1 MKNEI
6 RDSLNRRLS
15 GFQMDERAI
24 QQVLK
29 TARGEE
35 PMKKKISLGLVLAL
49 VLLMVAAI
57 AVAAELGGNVLSD
70 MYKRYFGVEFTQE
83 GQDFMQ
89 RDKPVH
95 TFEFADVTVVI
106 QQAVADERQVLCAAT
121 FIPKE
126 KANILLAM
134 EGTTPEDAMVIAGD
148 LNWKETYEQAV
159 QRTGGKMKN
168 VAMEIKVEGLPTS
181 SGHAF
186 ESLDEVGQLHMVIG
200 SDYVLKP
207 GTVQA
212 TIDVIILGA
221 GEDEHQTSTFPLEV
235 AALKEKAVP
244 VNALIPGSKVMVDEI
259 KFLRSPI
266 TLYFEMTYHYDK
278 QPGDSFDESLPPRIT
293 FINANGDR
301 IDGGT
306 SHGNIIKVDGKF
318 VDKGS
323 LNLKDFPGIEDF
335 PNELWLNVEGIQ
347 PNTWHGTLFISN

>member
-35 PMKKKISLGLVLAL
+35 PMKKKISLGLVMAL
-49 VLLMVAAI
+49 VLLMAAI
-57 AVAAELGGNVLSD
+57 AFAAELGGNVLSD
-70 MYKRYFGVEFTQE
+70 MYNRYFGVEFTQE
-83 GQDFMQ
+83 AQDFMQ

-95 TFEFADVTVVI
+95 TFEFSDVIVVI
-106 QQAVADERQVLCAAT
+106 QQAVADERQVLSAAT
-121 FIPKE
+121 FIPRG

-134 EGTTPEDAMVIAGD
+134 EGTMPEDAMVIAGD
-148 LNWKETYEQAV
+148 LNWKETYEQAA

-168 VAMEIKVEGLPTS
+168 VAMEIRVEGMPDT

-186 ESLDEVGQLHMVIG
+186 ESLDEKGQLRMVIG

-212 TIDVIILGA
+212 TIDVMIFGA
-221 GEDEHQTSTFPLEV
+221 GEDERQTFTFPLEV
-235 AALKEKAVP
+235 AALKEKVVP

-266 TLYFEMTYHYDK
+266 TLYYEMTYQYDK
-278 QPGDSFDESLPPRIT
+278 QPGDTFDESLPPRIT
-293 FINANGDR
+293 FLNANGDR

-306 SHGNIIKVDGKF
+306 SHGNIEKVDGKF

-323 LNLKDFPGIEDF
+323 LNMKDFPDMKDF
-335 PNELWLNVEGIQ
+335 PNEIWLMVEGIQ